1 MQWRP
6 ALPLPPVNTIRFPPE
21 GMMIETGSE
30 GSRKEMWVERKAV
43 KGKKVIYITVPTA
56 SIQAIL

>member
-21 GMMIETGSE
+21 GMIIEIGGD
-30 GSRKEMWVERKAV
+30 GSRKEMKVEGKAV
-43 KGKKVIYITVPTA
+43 RVKKVIYITVPTV